1 MQQTIFTSK
10 YFDSRISVFNI
21 DSIKDL
27 ENKKKLINR
36 WIAAFE
42 SGNLSFSKETQID
55 ITFLNDIFGEV
66 LDYEYEI
73 DKQRINLIPK
83 SSIES
88 KEPDAILGFFSQQD
102 RKDIRAIIE
111 LKDSKNDLDR
121 VQNRLEKISP
131 VTQAFEYARKAGE
144 NCKWVIVS
152 NIQTIRLYNK
162 ESDRYEIFNLID
174 LKDVFH
180 LKRLF
185 FLLHKDRLFFQS
197 GESFVDILYRERLEE
212 EQKIEKEF
220 YSAYHSLRTKL
231 FEYLVANNEKIESA
245 ILLEKTQ
252 KILDRIIFVCFC
264 ADLEIIPS
272 SIIKQLK
279 ANSNPVYKFYDNL
292 VWIHLKSLFTAL
304 DLGNSNL
311 TKLNGGLFE
320 EDEILNSLKI
330 ADKILLDVLT
340 LAEYDYR
347 SDLNVNILGHIF
359 EQSIS
364 DIEKMKQNLLE
375 FNKITGLN
383 GEQNGKRKAY
393 GIFYTPENITKY
405 LVKETIANWLDEQK
419 EKLGE
424 NELPILTDKDYDLIK
439 ITKQGTLRTNDRIEK
454 NKLFW
459 EKYFER
465 LLAIKILDPACGSG
479 AFLVECLNFLITE
492 YRNVQKELRLL
503 NPPIPPDEYKSKLKQ
518 ELTFNLQKS
527 EFDIEEHILRNNLY
541 GVDINFESVEITR
554 LALWLK
560 TVKRG
565 KILTDIDYNIQQ
577 GNSLISDEIIAGN
590 LAFDWN
596 RKFKKILESGGFD
609 IIIGN
614 PPYVTKLQETE
625 ILYFQQNYTTIQGK
639 KYDLFRF
646 FIEKGLK
653 LLKENGYLGYITPD
667 VFLNLKQASKLREY
681 ILSNYSLLSISHA
694 PIATFDASVEP
705 VIFIIKNAKLPHNS
719 SKLVDLKTNSILK
732 EIDQSLWLTGDN
744 NIDFKI
750 LESDNAVLKKLQT
763 VKLVIKDVMI
773 WKKGLGV
780 YSVQHL
786 SNKFPQEEV
795 ERIMKERPWTK
806 DYKADDTFGPELI
819 GADIGRYFI
828 QWNEKHWLSY
838 GNWLAFQR
846 PIEFFSGPRIL
857 VREITTSGYYNVL
870 ASYVE
875 DLYYNNQCMFNGI
888 MKSVNYNI
896 KFILGLINSRLFS
909 FYVIQ
914 TAPKNNRK
922 LFPTILMET
931 IELFP
936 LIDCTKEEQAVIVDL
951 VEKQLT
957 ITMQIEKIKSKFIN
971 RIITNFKIPKISNNL
986 YNFMKLTFSE
996 LKNDLKKNKI
1006 ELSYKQQD
1014 ELEIYFMENKNQI
1027 DSMIKTKE
1035 SIDKEIDNLIYEL
1048 YKITKKEIELIERQ

>member
-10 YFDSRISVFNI
+10 YFNDRISLFNT
-21 DSIKDL
+21 DFVKDL
-27 ENKKKLINR
+27 ANKKQLINR
-36 WIAAFE
+36 WITALE

-55 ITFLNDIFGEV
+55 LTFLNDIFGEV

-73 DKQRINLIPK
+73 DKQKINLIPK
-83 SSIES
+83 SSIDS
-88 KEPDAILGFFSQQD
+88 KEPDAILGFFTQQD
-102 RKDIRAIIE
+102 RKDIRVVIE

-121 VQNRLEKISP
+121 VQNRIEKISP

-144 NCKWVIVS
+144 NCKWIIVS

-174 LKDVFH
+174 LKDDFY
-180 LKRLF
+180 LKRFF

-212 EQKIEKEF
+212 EKKIEKDF
-220 YSAYHSLRTKL
+220 YSNYHSLRTKL
-231 FEYLVANNEKIESA
+231 FEHLIVNNKQIGTSV
-245 ILLEKTQ
+245 LLEKTQ

-264 ADLEIIPS
+264 SDLEIIPK
-272 SIIKQLK
+272 SILQEVIKTSNPSYKFTNDLLWQTLKQL
-279 ANSNPVYKFYDNL
+279 FL
-292 VWIHLKSLFTAL
+292 TL
-304 DLGNSNL
+304 DLGNNL
-311 TKLNGGLFE
+311 ITKLNGGLFE
-320 EDEILNSLKI
+320 EDEILNNLKI
-330 ADKILLDVLT
+330 ADSILLDVLK
-340 LAEYDYR
+340 LSDYDYR

-375 FNKITGLN
+375 FNSLTDSN
-383 GEQNGKRKAY
+383 AEQNGKRKSF

-405 LVKETIANWLDEQK
+405 LVKQTIGNWLEEQK
-419 EKLGE
+419 QELGE
-424 NELPILTDKDYDLIK
+424 NDLPILTDKDYDLIK
-439 ITKQGTLRTNDRIEK
+439 ITKQGKLRTNEKIEK
-454 NKLFW
+454 NKQFW
-459 EKYFER
+459 EQYLER
-465 LLAIKILDPACGSG
+465 LLSIKILDPACGSG

-492 YRNVQKELRLL
+492 YRNIQKELILL
-503 NPPIPPDEYKSKLKQ
+503 NPPIPPEEYKSKLKQ

-527 EFDIEEHILRNNLY
+527 EFDIEEHILHHNLY
-541 GVDINFESVEITR
+541 GVDINFESVEITK

-577 GNSLISDEIIAGN
+577 GNSLISDTNIAGN

-596 RKFKKILESGGFD
+596 KRYENIMNSGGFD
-609 IIIGN
+609 IVIGN
-614 PPYVTKLQETE
+614 PPYVTKLEESE
-625 ILYFQQNYTTIQGK
+625 ILYFQNNYTTIQGK

-653 LLKENGYLGYITPD
+653 LLTKNGYLGFITPD
-667 VFLNLKQASKLREY
+667 VFLNLKQASKLRDF
-681 ILSNYSLLSISHA
+681 ILTNYSLLSISHA
-694 PIATFDASVEP
+694 PITTFDASVEP
-705 VIFIIKNAKLPHNS
+705 IIFIVKNLKTPNNI
-719 SKLVDLKTNSILK
+719 SKLIDLKSNSILK
-732 EIDQSLWLTGDN
+732 EIEQKLWLTGDY

-750 LESDNAVLKKLQT
+750 LESENAVLKKLKNIKQI
-763 VKLVIKDVMI
+763 IKDVMI

-786 SNKFPQEEV
+786 SNKFSKEDV
-795 ERIMKERPWTK
+795 ENIMKERPWTK
-806 DYKADDTFGPELI
+806 DYKSDETFGPELI
-819 GADIGRYFI
+819 GADIGRYVI
-828 QWNEKHWLSY
+828 QWNGKRWLSY

-846 PIEFFSGPRIL
+846 PIKFFSGPRIL
-857 VREITTSGYYNVL
+857 VREITTEGYYNVL
-870 ASYVE
+870 ASYIE

-888 MKSVNYNI
+888 MKSIDYKI

-936 LIDCTKEEQAVIVDL
+936 LIDCTKETQEIIANLVD
-951 VEKQLT
+951 KQLN
-957 ITMQIEKIKSKFIN
+957 ITTDIEKIKSKFIN
-971 RIITNFKIPKISNNL
+971 RIVTNYKFDKISNNL
-986 YNFMKLTFSE
+986 YNFINLNFSE
-996 LKNDLKKNKI
+996 LNSELKKNKI
-1006 ELSYKQQD
+1006 ELNFKQQD
-1014 ELEIYFMENKNQI
+1014 ELEAYFTENKNDIYSKIEIQKSLNKQI
-1027 DSMIKTKE
+1027 DT
-1035 SIDKEIDNLIYEL
+1035 LIYEL
-1048 YKITKKEIELIERQ
+1048 YKFTPYEINLIEK